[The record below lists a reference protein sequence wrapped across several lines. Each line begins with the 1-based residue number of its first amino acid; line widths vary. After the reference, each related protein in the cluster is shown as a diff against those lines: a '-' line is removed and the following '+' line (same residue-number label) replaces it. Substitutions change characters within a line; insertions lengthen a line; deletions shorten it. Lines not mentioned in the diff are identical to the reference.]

1 MPMLHIILQERVYR
15 VSSAEKHIHGKIVSG
30 PSGLKINST
39 RLARLPLA
47 RTSIL
52 DDDDDDGVHTLCGE
66 DERPYAFTQGRP
78 ARRVRFFT
86 RFTWTTP
93 VEV

>member
-1 MPMLHIILQERVYR
+1 MRPYGRRKNRLRASGRV
-15 VSSAEKHIHGKIVSG
+15 
-30 PSGLKINST
+30 INST
-39 RLARLPLA
+39 GPRVCPGAPMHTPIRNETPSLFAHSHALQ
-47 RTSIL
+47 RTEI
-52 DDDDDDGVHTLCGE
+52 GGPGT
-66 DERPYAFTQGRP
+66 YAFTQRSQAGRQ

>member
-1 MPMLHIILQERVYR
+1 VQ
-15 VSSAEKHIHGKIVSG
+15 
-30 PSGLKINST
+30 
-39 RLARLPLA
+39 
-47 RTSIL
+47 TSIH
-52 DDDDDDGVHTLCGE
+52 DDDNNVEFARRVLT
-66 DERPYAFTQGRP
+66 RIAKRRTYAFTRRMQAQ